1 MIGLVG
7 LNGAG
12 KSTLIK
18 LLCRLYDPT
27 EGSITY
33 GGTDIRQFDPAAY
46 RKQLGIVF
54 QDFNKYNFTAG
65 ENIHFG
71 NINVPYKEG
80 VIREA
85 AIQSGAA
92 AFIEQFPQGYHSMMG
107 LILEEGE
114 EVSIG
119 QWQKL
124 ALARCFFSNA
134 RFLIFDEAS
143 SALDA
148 ISEKTLFES
157 IRERIGTDNQGAIII
172 SHRRSAILHA
182 DYIYVLANG
191 RIVEEGTDAQLISS
205 NGAYA
210 QLFNERHKKP
220 DRISS

>member
-33 GGTDIRQFDPAAY
+33 GGTDIRELDATAY

-71 NINVPYKEG
+71 NIKAPYNEAQ
-80 VIREA
+80 ISEA
-85 AIQSGAA
+85 AVQSGAA
-92 AFIEQFPQGYHSMMG
+92 TFIEAFPQGYDSMMG
-107 LILEEGE
+107 RILEDGE

-148 ISEKTLFES
+148 VSEKALFDS
-157 IRERIGTDNQGAIII
+157 IRERIGKDKQGAVII

-191 RIVEEGTDAQLISS
+191 QIVEQGTDEHLINSK
-205 NGAYA
+205 GAYA
-210 QLFNERHKKP
+210 QLFSEQDKKK
-220 DRISS
+220 DSISS